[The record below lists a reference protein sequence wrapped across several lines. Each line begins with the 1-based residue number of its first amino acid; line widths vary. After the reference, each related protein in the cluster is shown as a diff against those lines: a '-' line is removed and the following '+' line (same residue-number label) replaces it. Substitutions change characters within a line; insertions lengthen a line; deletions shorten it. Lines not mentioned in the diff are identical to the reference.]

1 MTRPGGP
8 CLNLRPPLA
17 PRSEPVPALG
27 PGQGLVS
34 RDADHPIVLL
44 RGLGE
49 VAPGVV
55 GDVAGA
61 GGGHRALES
70 WSMDWFHERAIFK
83 TFQEL
88 ARRLAGGKAS

>member
-1 MTRPGGP
+1 MSITPSCFSGP
-8 CLNLRPPLA
+8 
-17 PRSEPVPALG
+17 
-27 PGQGLVS
+27 
-34 RDADHPIVLL
+34 
-44 RGLGE
+44 GE

-61 GGGHRALES
+61 DRGGHGALES